1 MAARKVSLGDI
12 QSALSSENVNV
23 AGGSIIEG
31 NREYLIR
38 TLNEFES
45 VETIRSLIIRRS
57 DGVLV
62 PLLVLAKVTSA
73 FRVREVYS
81 FLNGEPA
88 V

>member
-1 MAARKVSLGDI
+1 MAAKVSLGDI

-45 VETIRSLIIRRS
+45 VETIRSLKIRRS

-62 PLLVLAKVTSA
+62 PLPRPCNSNVGVPRTGSLFFFEWRACC
-73 FRVREVYS
+73 
-81 FLNGEPA
+81 
-88 V
+88 